1 MGIAELKP
9 IWCLVGYL
17 TSVRCGLGL
26 RYTQSRASKLARLSY
41 IWLYWEESNMRSE
54 DTKQLQTDHEEKTKL
69 QLLVMVTWLVMQLKK
84 KKKLS
89 AARHTGETIEQARGK
104 ALRCELHGLRRR
116 EIFIA
121 LIRSYYCSRSRSKY
135 PSGLQQYALL
145 FHLSPNSPSVG
156 KPESTSR
163 LNARFK
169 KHHPRND
176 T

>member
-69 QLLVMVTWLVMQLKK
+69 QLLVIVTWLVMQLKK
-84 KKKLS
+84 SCLRPGTQVKPSNKPEGKLCDAS
-89 AARHTGETIEQARGK
+89 YMVLEGAKSLLHWSDLTIAAGAGLNIPAGYSNTHYYFIFRRILLPWVNLSQLLAST
-104 ALRCELHGLRRR
+104 LRR
-116 EIFIA
+116 
-121 LIRSYYCSRSRSKY
+121 
-135 PSGLQQYALL
+135 
-145 FHLSPNSPSVG
+145 
-156 KPESTSR
+156 
-163 LNARFK
+163 
-169 KHHPRND
+169 
-176 T
+176 